1 MPTRRSGAQQKG
13 ADGKG
18 PLDLQIFVFPKSM
31 RDCFWM
37 LFYVMRHTT
46 LLKTANDTGV
56 KAVNK
61 KASQNVF
68 SSKCA
73 ICYLLSVHWNCW
85 CELSARSQ
93 PQHTPG
99 AEWTKTGKVSQKK
112 KQNKPEKNSVPNL
125 SARSNCTQA
134 ESCINLPRSC
144 PLDKHLPAWVSS
156 KDLVDI
162 SVVSRSA
169 EFMFTNE
176 QRYRSKA
183 FIVKYSH
190 VIAVG
195 IIILAVVATNKPIF

>member
-1 MPTRRSGAQQKG
+1 MLTSRSGAQQKG

-18 PLDLQIFVFPKSM
+18 PLDLRVFVSPKSM
-31 RDCFWM
+31 CDCSWM
-37 LFYVMRHTT
+37 FFYVMWHTV

-56 KAVNK
+56 KAVK
-61 KASQNVF
+61 KEASQNIF

-73 ICYLLSVHWNCW
+73 ICYLLSVYWNCW

-112 KQNKPEKNSVPNL
+112 KQNKPNKNSVPNL
-125 SARSNCTQA
+125 SARPICTQA

-156 KDLVDI
+156 KGLVDI
-162 SVVSRSA
+162 SAVSGSA
-169 EFMFTNE
+169 EFMFTSE

-183 FIVKYSH
+183 LIVKHSH
-190 VIAVG
+190 VIAV
-195 IIILAVVATNKPIF
+195 